1 VIRPV
6 VFRPPFK
13 PPGVVAAT
21 AAPAAGPPDHISP
34 TSAKSYLGCSLKY
47 FFEKVQRLKRP
58 TSVALH
64 CGKAI
69 HAGLQ
74 AFHLARWR
82 GEDDSPEAV
91 ATAYGESFTAL
102 ERDEGPVNYPDEAS
116 REKARQDGLRVLAA
130 YLDSPEC
137 LAARPRAVEVL
148 LSEQIDGISVRLTGA
163 MDLVRG
169 DLTPVDFKSAAARP
183 DPGHAA
189 FEHELQLVCYQLLLE
204 ATCGES
210 PPALELV
217 YLVKT
222 KMPQVLKVP
231 VKPAGPRRKERV
243 KAMLR
248 AAVDGI
254 IAGRFHPQPGMNC
267 SWCQFR
273 RECAAWKGNG

>member
-1 VIRPV
+1 VPAVI
-6 VFRPPFK
+6 
-13 PPGVVAAT
+13 T
-21 AAPAAGPPDHISP
+21 SGPPEHISP

-47 FFEKVQRLKRP
+47 FFEKVLRLKKP
-58 TSVALH
+58 VPVALH
-64 CGKAI
+64 CGKAV

-82 GEDDSPEAV
+82 GQDDSPEAV
-91 ATAYGESFTAL
+91 ATAYGEAFVAL
-102 ERDEGPVNYPDEAS
+102 ERDEGPVNYPDAAS

-130 YLDSPEC
+130 YLDSPDC
-137 LAARPRAVEVL
+137 LSDRPRAVEVL
-148 LSEQIDGISVRLTGA
+148 LSERIDGLPVRLTGA

-183 DPGHAA
+183 DPDHAA

-204 ATCGES
+204 ATTGER

-222 KMPQVLKVP
+222 KVPQVLKVP
-231 VKPAGPRRKERV
+231 VQPAGPRRKERV

-248 AAVDGI
+248 AAIDGI
-254 IAGRFHPQPGMNC
+254 TARRFHPQPGMQC

-273 RECAAWKGNG
+273 NECAAWKGNA